1 MAGSGNNR
9 PGIITQHPLPE
20 TKFRRHHR
28 SSSEFCEAP
37 VQFKSDRRRSVVR
50 ILCLLLTGFGAGC
63 SSPAPTAQMAP
74 SVAPP
79 SAPTPTLNECE
90 LAAQDKTQSTAVALQ
105 KCVDLFHRVANQS
118 PLIAMPKMLEGGKVE
133 SLGQNKFAVTL
144 MHQDALMTGQRLMPG
159 LDRPDRLEISLN
171 AEIFDSISRLADDAE
186 LLFTLFGERGLTRID
201 ATLYTDGLRDDQG
214 VRELPATQPGKPI
227 VLLPESYR
235 VQVKLADLPKIKA
248 WRNSKSRFNGN
259 PAEDPA
265 LKGIWKV
272 ELNRYPDYKFSS
284 SPDRRL

>member
-1 MAGSGNNR
+1 
-9 PGIITQHPLPE
+9 
-20 TKFRRHHR
+20 
-28 SSSEFCEAP
+28 
-37 VQFKSDRRRSVVR
+37 VQFKFDRHRSVVR
-50 ILCLLLTGFGAGC
+50 ILCLLLMGFGGGC
-63 SSPAPTAQMAP
+63 SSRTPTTQITP

-79 SAPTPTLNECE
+79 SAPPSAPTLNECE

-105 KCVDLFHRVANQS
+105 KCVDFLHRVANQS

-133 SLGQNKFAVTL
+133 SLGQNQFVVTL

-159 LDRPDRLEISLN
+159 LDRPDRLQTSLN
-171 AEIFDSISRLADDAE
+171 AEIFDSISRLADDSE

-235 VQVKLADLPKIKA
+235 VQVKLADLTKIKA
-248 WRNSKSRFNGN
+248 WRNNKSRFNGN

-272 ELNRYPDYKFSS
+272 ELNRYPDYKSSS
-284 SPDRRL
+284 SPDRGL